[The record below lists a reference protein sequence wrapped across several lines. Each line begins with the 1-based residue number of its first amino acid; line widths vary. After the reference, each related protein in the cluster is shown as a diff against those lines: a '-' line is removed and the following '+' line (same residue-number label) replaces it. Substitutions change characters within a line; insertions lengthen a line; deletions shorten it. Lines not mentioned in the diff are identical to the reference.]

1 MGFERNYQVKN
12 PSNLIIQRRLYSH
25 HYHHHHSH
33 HHNGKY
39 VPVKALFK
47 PEYKISGFTGCESL
61 GDKNLV
67 LPNKDTQLI
76 EP

>member
-12 PSNLIIQRRLYSH
+12 HSKLIKQRRLYSH
-25 HYHHHHSH
+25 QQNSK
-33 HHNGKY
+33 NE
-39 VPVKALFK
+39 PVKAQ
-47 PEYKISGFTGCESL
+47 PENKISGFTGCESL
-61 GDKNLV
+61 EDKNLV